1 MNGWLLDTNVLS
13 ELRRKKPS
21 PAVVDF
27 VSAQPLD
34 SLFVSE
40 VTFAEIRF
48 GIELVSEP
56 TRRAELR
63 QWLDHRLRPMFTHPP
78 CGRNANNG
86 GQSPESANSGRRIF
100 DARVPA
106 VGTCADARLVN
117 TRPRTVIAVG
127 QNTRQRPVAA
137 EAVNRTRRLCTKP
150 ITPGFV

>member
-13 ELRRKKPS
+13 ELRRTKPS

-63 QWLDHRLRPMFTHPP
+63 QWLDHRLRPMFTHRVLAVTEDILLQWRLIIET
-78 CGRNANNG
+78 GRKAG
-86 GQSPESANSGRRIF
+86 HTFSHPDVLIAATAAQHGLAVVTRDPAILLLRVCPRR
-100 DARVPA
+100 
-106 VGTCADARLVN
+106 
-117 TRPRTVIAVG
+117 
-127 QNTRQRPVAA
+127 
-137 EAVNRTRRLCTKP
+137 
-150 ITPGFV
+150 TPGLPNVP

>member
-21 PAVVDF
+21 PAIVDF

-63 QWLDHRLRPMFTHPP
+63 QWLDHRLRPMFTHRVLAVTEDILLQWRLIIET
-78 CGRNANNG
+78 GRKAG
-86 GQSPESANSGRRIF
+86 HTFSHPDVLIAATAAQHGLAVVTRDPSDFIAAG
-100 DARVPA
+100 VPA
-106 VGTCADARLVN
+106 KNPWTTNV
-117 TRPRTVIAVG
+117 P
-127 QNTRQRPVAA
+127 
-137 EAVNRTRRLCTKP
+137 
-150 ITPGFV
+150 